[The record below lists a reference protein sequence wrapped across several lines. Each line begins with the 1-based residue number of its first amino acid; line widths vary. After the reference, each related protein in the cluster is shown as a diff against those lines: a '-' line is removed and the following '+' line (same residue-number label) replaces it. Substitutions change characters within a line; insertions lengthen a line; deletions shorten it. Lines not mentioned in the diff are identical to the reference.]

1 MTEEQ
6 NNEERPC
13 LHCMMVDLID
23 DYFAGYPTTAGGSD
37 KVDTGESDD
46 RDFTAQSLGFVQTHY
61 ANIIHFLR
69 NNRLRYGASDA
80 SQQICGG
87 FHFT

>member
-46 RDFTAQSLGFVQTHY
+46 RDFTAQSLGFVQTLLL
-61 ANIIHFLR
+61 AGILR
-69 NNRLRYGASDA
+69 LGRDGGRYG
-80 SQQICGG
+80 
-87 FHFT
+87 